1 MNTDNTDQATAIDKI
16 VKGEKPKSLKHGGEE
31 EPEEMSWMA
40 DNCVPLCLLCPF
52 VVDGFL
58 PPWHSRRFWQLFLIC
73 VYPRQSAVNS
83 CFSSV

>member
-40 DNCVPLCLLCPF
+40 DNYNCVLCVFCALL
-52 VVDGFL
+52 
-58 PPWHSRRFWQLFLIC
+58 
-73 VYPRQSAVNS
+73 
-83 CFSSV
+83 